1 LLREFNN
8 MIYQLPTGKIVH
20 LSLEEYLNLTDE
32 DVQYLISTGV
42 GGSPNN
48 PFYSSALSKPSS
60 VKDKTPA
67 EAHDTSIDYKLDNDD
82 VEGFEAID
90 LDQLPDE

>member
-1 LLREFNN
+1 

-32 DVQYLISTGV
+32 DVQYLISTGT
-42 GGSPNN
+42 GSSPNN
-48 PFYSSALSKPSS
+48 PFYSSALSKPSG
-60 VKDKTPA
+60 VKDKTPT
-67 EAHDTSIDYKLDNDD
+67 EAHDTSLDYKIDNDD
-82 VEGFEAID
+82 VEGFEGVD

>member
-1 LLREFNN
+1 

-32 DVQYLISTGV
+32 DIQYLISTGH

-48 PFYSSALSKPSS
+48 PFYSSSLSNPTGTL
-60 VKDKTPA
+60 DKA
-67 EAHDTSIDYKLDNDD
+67 VEHDTSMDYEDDIDDIDTDYH
-82 VEGFEAID
+82 ID
-90 LDQLPDE
+90 LDNLPDQ

>member
-1 LLREFNN
+1 

-32 DVQYLISTGV
+32 DVQYLISTGT

-48 PFYSSALSKPSS
+48 PFYSSALSKKGVVDNTIP
-60 VKDKTPA
+60 
-67 EAHDTSIDYKLDNDD
+67 HDTSIDYKTDNDE
-82 VEGFEAID
+82 VEGYEAID

>member
-1 LLREFNN
+1 

-32 DVQYLISTGV
+32 DVQYLISTGM

-48 PFYSSALSKPSS
+48 PFYSSALSKKG
-60 VKDKTPA
+60 VA
-67 EAHDTSIDYKLDNDD
+67 EKAAAHDASIDYKADNDE
-82 VEGFEAID
+82 VEGNERFD
-90 LDQLPDE
+90 MDQLPDE